1 VVVVEGQLKVLG
13 ESLRLPSKRRAKK
26 RTELNI
32 AAVGYGRLSSG
43 ALTERTL
50 AQAVAGIERRRK
62 CMVVA
67 VSGGCMLAERD

>member
-1 VVVVEGQLKVLG
+1 MVVVEGQLKVLV
-13 ESLRLPSKRRAKK
+13 ESLRLLLKRRAKK
-26 RTELNI
+26 RMELNI

-50 AQAVAGIERRRK
+50 VQAVAGIERRRK

-67 VSGGCMLAERD
+67 VSAGCMLAERD